1 MSWGSDMEV
10 DASSIAALCVL
21 LAALCVAGS
30 ARRRA
35 ARRREEDR
43 QRALARRRNVPV
55 VSANVRGLP
64 PAATDLWAEE
74 GEAARRQDRRRT

>member
-1 MSWGSDMEV
+1 MEV
-10 DASSIAALCVL
+10 DVSSIAALLML
-21 LAALCVAGS
+21 LAALCAAGS

-35 ARRREEDR
+35 ARRREQDR

-64 PAATDLWAEE
+64 PNASDLWAEE
-74 GEAARRQDRRRT
+74 GEARRQDRRRT

>member
-1 MSWGSDMEV
+1 MEV
-10 DASSIAALCVL
+10 DASSIAALLVL
-21 LAALCVAGS
+21 LAALCAAGS

-43 QRALARRRNVPV
+43 QRALARRRKVPV

-64 PAATDLWAEE
+64 PAATDLWAAE

>member
-10 DASSIAALCVL
+10 DASSIAALLVL
-21 LAALCVAGS
+21 LAALGAAGS

-43 QRALARRRNVPV
+43 QRARARRREVPV

-64 PAATDLWAEE
+64 PAATDLWAAED
-74 GEAARRQDRRRT
+74 GARRQEERRT

>member
-1 MSWGSDMEV
+1 MEV
-10 DASSIAALCVL
+10 DASSIAALLAL
-21 LAALCVAGS
+21 LAALCAAGS

-64 PAATDLWAEE
+64 PASTDLWA
-74 GEAARRQDRRRT
+74 AVDDSRRQDRRRN

>member
-1 MSWGSDMEV
+1 MEV
-10 DASSIAALCVL
+10 DASSVAALLVL
-21 LAALCVAGS
+21 LAALCAAGS

-43 QRALARRRNVPV
+43 QRARARRRAVPV

-64 PAATDLWAEE
+64 PAVTDLWAAD
-74 GEAARRQDRRRT
+74 GDSRRQQQRRSGSRHDA

>member
-10 DASSIAALCVL
+10 DASSIAALLVL
-21 LAALCVAGS
+21 LAAFCVAGS

>member
-1 MSWGSDMEV
+1 MEV
-10 DASSIAALCVL
+10 DASSVAALLVL
-21 LAALCVAGS
+21 LAALYAAGS

-43 QRALARRRNVPV
+43 QRARARRRAVPV

-64 PAATDLWAEE
+64 PDATDLWAAEDE
-74 GEAARRQDRRRT
+74 ARRQKQRRTWSP

>member
-1 MSWGSDMEV
+1 MEV
-10 DASSIAALCVL
+10 DVLSIAALLML
-21 LAALCVAGS
+21 LAALCAAGS

-35 ARRREEDR
+35 ARRREQDR

-64 PAATDLWAEE
+64 PNASDLWAEE
-74 GEAARRQDRRRT
+74 GEARRQDRRRT

>member
-1 MSWGSDMEV
+1 MEV
-10 DASSIAALCVL
+10 DASSIAALLML
-21 LAALCVAGS
+21 LAALCAAGS

-64 PAATDLWAEE
+64 PNASDLWAED
-74 GEAARRQDRRRT
+74 GEARRQDRRGT

>member
-10 DASSIAALCVL
+10 DASSIAALLVL
-21 LAALCVAGS
+21 LAAFCVAGS

-64 PAATDLWAEE
+64 RAATDLWAEE

>member
-1 MSWGSDMEV
+1 MEV
-10 DASSIAALCVL
+10 DASSIAALLVL
-21 LAALCVAGS
+21 LAALCAAGS

-35 ARRREEDR
+35 ARRRVEDR

-64 PAATDLWAEE
+64 SAATDLWAEQ

>member
-1 MSWGSDMEV
+1 MEV
-10 DASSIAALCVL
+10 DASSIAALIML

-55 VSANVRGLP
+55 VANVRGLP
-64 PAATDLWAEE
+64 SAATDLWAEQ

>member
-1 MSWGSDMEV
+1 MEV
-10 DASSIAALCVL
+10 DASSIAALIML
-21 LAALCVAGS
+21 LVALCAAGS

-43 QRALARRRNVPV
+43 QRARARRRSVPV

-64 PAATDLWAEE
+64 PNAADLWAEE
-74 GEAARRQDRRRT
+74 GEARRQDRRRT

>member
-35 ARRREEDR
+35 DRRREEDR

>member
-1 MSWGSDMEV
+1 MEV
-10 DASSIAALCVL
+10 DASSIAALLML
-21 LAALCVAGS
+21 LAALCAAGS

-64 PAATDLWAEE
+64 PNASDLWAEE
-74 GEAARRQDRRRT
+74 GEARRKDRRRT

>member
-1 MSWGSDMEV
+1 MEV
-10 DASSIAALCVL
+10 DVSSIAALL
-21 LAALCVAGS
+21 MLIAALCAAGS

-64 PAATDLWAEE
+64 PNAPDLWAEE
-74 GEAARRQDRRRT
+74 GEARRQDRRRT

>member
-1 MSWGSDMEV
+1 MEV
-10 DASSIAALCVL
+10 DASSIAALIML

-64 PAATDLWAEE
+64 PAATDLWAAENDS
-74 GEAARRQDRRRT
+74 RRRDRRRT

>member
-1 MSWGSDMEV
+1 MEV
-10 DASSIAALCVL
+10 DASSIAALLAL
-21 LAALCVAGS
+21 LAALCAAGS

-64 PAATDLWAEE
+64 PAATDLWA
-74 GEAARRQDRRRT
+74 AVDDARRPDRRRT